1 MYKILMKSYL
11 LLFLLFIFPAIILGQ
26 TKGLAAN
33 PDAVDAK
40 GNKAKPPIEL
50 YKIITANRDTI
61 HLDSTLTI
69 QKQYKF
75 NYLRK
80 DNFEL
85 LPFSNVGQTYNS
97 LAYTFDDLNLKP
109 KFVAQSH
116 HFNYQQIDDIN
127 YYNVPT
133 PLSELYFK
141 TAFNQGQQLDAFFTI
156 NTSPQFNF
164 SLEYKGVRSLGQYQ
178 HNLTST
184 GNFIFTANYKTKNDR
199 YNIRTHFA
207 AQDVLNLENGGLT
220 TNSLNLYVTDNP
232 EFTDR
237 GRLDVNFT
245 DGENKLEGIR
255 FYAEHEYALIR
266 NSDSL
271 SHNVFS
277 IGNIIS
283 YEDRFYEYRQTNPFL
298 DFGPAYVTTNLLDNV
313 KLEDFN
319 TKGYVHLDNSLIGKI
334 TAWAGYTDYNYG
346 YNSVLNLDAGR
357 IENRLKGN
365 LIEVGGAYEKEYRG
379 FELSGKGAINLSGD
393 FTGNYLQGSA
403 GYALDADNKVKAS
416 ITVHSVAPNFNFLL
430 YQSDYQ
436 NYNWQTD
443 FQNVKT
449 QELKFQLKSKKLLDA
464 SVSYTGIDDYTYFA
478 LNSDSLP
485 KPKQADVRVDYLKIK
500 AERTF
505 KYGNIALANT
515 IMYQKVVSGEG
526 VLNVPQLVTRNSLYY
541 EDHWFKRALFLQ
553 TGVTFKYFSE
563 YNMNGY
569 DPVLSEF
576 YVQND
581 QKLGGF
587 PLFDIFFNAKVRQTR
602 IFFTWEN
609 FNQLF
614 QSSNNQFSAPNVP
627 YRDAV
632 IRFGLVWDFFL

>member
-1 MYKILMKSYL
+1 MYKILMKPYL
-11 LLFLLFIFPAIILGQ
+11 LLFLLLISSATMLCQ
-26 TKGLAAN
+26 NKGLAPN
-33 PDAVDAK
+33 PNATDAQGK
-40 GNKAKPPIEL
+40 KIKPPIEL
-50 YKIITANRDTI
+50 YKIISANRDTI
-61 HLDSTLTI
+61 HIDTTLSI
-69 QKQYKF
+69 QKDYKF

-85 LPFSNVGQTYNS
+85 LPFSNVGQTYNT

-116 HFNYQQIDDIN
+116 HFNYRQIEDIN

-133 PLSELYFK
+133 PLTELYFK

-184 GNFIFTANYKTKNDR
+184 GNFVFTANYRTKNNR
-199 YNIRTHFA
+199 YNIRTHVA

-220 TNSLNLYVTDNP
+220 PNSLNLFITDDP

-237 GRLDVNFT
+237 GRLDVNFD
-245 DGENKLEGIR
+245 DGENKLEGLR
-255 FYAEHEYALIR
+255 FYGEHEYALIDNR
-266 NSDSL
+266 DSL
-271 SHNVFS
+271 GYNVLA
-277 IGNIIS
+277 IGNIIT
-283 YEDRFYEYRQTNPFL
+283 YEDKFYEYRQITPYQGFGESFVNANIL
-298 DFGPAYVTTNLLDNV
+298 DKT

-319 TKGYVHLDNSLIGKI
+319 AKGYARLDNSLIGKV

-346 YNSVLNLDAGR
+346 YNSVLNLVEGR
-357 IENRLKGN
+357 INNRLQGN
-365 LIEVGGAYEKEYRG
+365 IIEFGGAYEKEYRG

-403 GYALDADNKVKAS
+403 GYSLDKDNRVKAS

-449 QELKFQLKSKKLLDA
+449 QELKFELKSKKLLDA
-464 SVSYTGIDDYTYFA
+464 SVSYTGIDDYTFFA
-478 LNSDSLP
+478 LNADSLP
-485 KPKQADVRVDYLKIK
+485 KPQQADVRVDYLKIK
-500 AERTF
+500 AEKTF
-505 KYGNIALANT
+505 KYGNIALTNT
-515 IMYQKVVSGEG
+515 VLYQKVVSGEG
-526 VLNVPQLVTRNSLYY
+526 VLNVPQLITRNSLYY
-541 EDHWFKRALFLQ
+541 EDNWFKRALFIQ
-553 TGVTFKYFSE
+553 TGVTFKYFTE

-581 QKLGGF
+581 QELGSF
-587 PLFDIFFNAKVRQTR
+587 PLLDIFFNAKVRQTR
-602 IFFTWEN
+602 IFFKWEN
-609 FNQLF
+609 FGQLF
-614 QSSNNQFSAPNVP
+614 QSTNNHFSAPNVP